1 MVKREAVDPMIDFI
15 IVLLVAAA
23 VIAVVARQVRRQRNG
38 GGCAGCDVR
47 GCSGHETGECPAA
60 SMTVDSV
67 ERAVRDYCKPKIT
80 PVDKGGGCCH

>member
-1 MVKREAVDPMIDFI
+1 MVKREAVDSMIDFI

-67 ERAVRDYCKPKIT
+67 ERAARGCCKPKIT
-80 PVDKGGGCCH
+80 AAGRGGGCCH